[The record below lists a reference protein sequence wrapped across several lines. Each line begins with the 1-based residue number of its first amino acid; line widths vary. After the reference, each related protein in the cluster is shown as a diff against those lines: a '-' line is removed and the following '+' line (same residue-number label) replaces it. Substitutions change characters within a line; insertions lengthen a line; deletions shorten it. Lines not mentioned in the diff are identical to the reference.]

1 MFKKLFL
8 LILFIVSGCG
18 KPLVPYN
25 FDDAILIK
33 KSIMHRQLGNLSQ
46 KTMDEITVTRL
57 LFQNKTINSSEFE
70 RIKKEIQENQQSEI
84 KKIQNDF
91 NVYKKHNQK

>member
-70 RIKKEIQENQQSEI
+70 RMKKEIQENQQSEI

>member
-33 KSIMHRQLGNLSQ
+33 KSVMHRQLGNLSQ